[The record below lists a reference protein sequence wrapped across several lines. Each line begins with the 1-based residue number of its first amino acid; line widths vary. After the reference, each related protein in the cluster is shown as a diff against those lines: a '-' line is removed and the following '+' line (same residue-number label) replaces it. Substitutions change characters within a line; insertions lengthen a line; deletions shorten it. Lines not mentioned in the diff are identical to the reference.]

1 MIVLLIMWTLIFTDV
16 LRSSQLIVTQD
27 AILNRNGQRYFVV
40 ECVLQNLQNFL
51 LESVFT
57 RMCPLELVERVL

>member
-1 MIVLLIMWTLIFTDV
+1 MIVLLIMWTLIFTDG

-40 ECVLQNLQNFL
+40 ECVLQNLQNSL

>member
-40 ECVLQNLQNFL
+40 ECVLQNLQNSL